1 MAPPRRTLAAALAAT
16 LAFAAASALAQEGS
30 NPLEE
35 VDPDLKAK
43 KKNPVEE
50 VDPGGSEETSP
61 PPPRRGPK
69 AATDTPGS
77 DGETQTQVK
86 RKPGQPDVDPLLLPV
101 KPKPVGSKPLPVGP
115 PAGGEAAPPPTVDAS
130 RTPAKAIKL
139 PRSGDAQVL
148 EAWERWKKASKD
160 LDGKGQ
166 EAALLQLT
174 QLRDELGIADLDHIS
189 IGLIREADARA
200 KGGDAPGAV
209 GLATAAAQLAPHLPA
224 AHFALA
230 EARLRTDMAG
240 VAEWGGSLV
249 EGVRELWTDPR
260 YARPALG
267 DVGAGTLFALTAT
280 ALAAVLMLFAR
291 KVRYFHH
298 DFHHLF
304 FPRAAAGW
312 QSAAMLALLLSLPVV
327 FHAGL
332 APLLLVLFAASC
344 LYLST
349 AERAVGAA
357 LVACLGV
364 VPLLGGMLTDA
375 TAFSGTPAEDTY
387 ALERGG
393 LDAAPAAERVA
404 RRVSD
409 GKASYAELY
418 ALGRY
423 QLRRGQLES
432 ALERFKLAAAKR
444 PSDARL
450 LTNVG
455 NAMLAKG
462 DSDGAADSYKSAS
475 QADAA
480 LAAPLFN
487 VSKLYSR
494 RAKVLRSELVG
505 EELDRSHTARDRAN
519 ALDPSLARR
528 VDPPEDDLAFNRYLI
543 SPELRASDLDGL
555 VAADGQGD
563 KVVEQLSATLV
574 GQPGLLSWL
583 YPALGAALLF
593 LLGFLSRSG
602 AASSACQKCGRPVCR
617 RCDPELPAQSELCA
631 QCVNVFVKKNAVAAP
646 LRVRKQL
653 EVDRHQ
659 TRVGR
664 LSYLFGLICSG
675 AGHVFYGL
683 PVRGVAYTFL
693 FLFVGFSVFYRQGVL
708 RPPYGAAP
716 LLLRLLPLGLA
727 FLAVYLLSLRGLYKR
742 QEEA

>member
-1 MAPPRRTLAAALAAT
+1 
-16 LAFAAASALAQEGS
+16 
-30 NPLEE
+30 
-35 VDPDLKAK
+35 
-43 KKNPVEE
+43 
-50 VDPGGSEETSP
+50 
-61 PPPRRGPK
+61 
-69 AATDTPGS
+69 
-77 DGETQTQVK
+77 
-86 RKPGQPDVDPLLLPV
+86 V
-101 KPKPVGSKPLPVGP
+101 KPKPMGSKPLPVGP
-115 PAGGEAAPPPTVDAS
+115 AAGEAAPPPAVDAS
-130 RTPAKAIKL
+130 RSPAKPIKL
-139 PRSGDAQVL
+139 PRAGDAQLL

-166 EAALLQLT
+166 EAALLQLA
-174 QLRDELGIADLDHIS
+174 QLREEMGIADMESIS
-189 IGLIREADARA
+189 VGFIREADQRA
-200 KGGDAPGAV
+200 KGGDAAGAV
-209 GLATAAAQLAPHLPA
+209 GLASAAVQLSPHLPA

-230 EARLRTDMAG
+230 EARFQTDLAG
-240 VAEWGGSLV
+240 VPEWGGALWN
-249 EGVRELWTDPR
+249 GVRELWSDPR
-260 YARPALG
+260 YARAALG
-267 DVGAGTLFALTAT
+267 DLGAGTLFALTAT

-291 KVRYFHH
+291 KARYLHH
-298 DFHHLF
+298 DFHHL

-312 QSAAMLALLLSLPVV
+312 QSAAMAALLLSLPVV

-332 APLLLVLFAASC
+332 TPLLLVLFAASC

-357 LVACLGV
+357 LVACLGL
-364 VPLLGGMLTDA
+364 VPVLGGMLTTA
-375 TAFSGTPAEDTY
+375 TAFSGTPADDAH

-393 LDAAPAAERVA
+393 LDAAPAADRVT
-404 RRVSD
+404 RRASD

-423 QLRRGQLES
+423 QLRRGQLDA
-432 ALERFKLAAAKR
+432 ALDRFKLAAAKR

-455 NAMLAKG
+455 NAMLARG

-480 LAAPLFN
+480 LAAPLYN
-487 VSKLYSR
+487 VSKLYAR

-519 ALDPSLARR
+519 ALDPSLSKR
-528 VDPPEDDLAFNRYLI
+528 VDPPEDDLAMNRYLI
-543 SPELRASDLDGL
+543 SPELAASELGAL
-555 VAADGQGD
+555 AAADEQGG
-563 KVVEQLSATLV
+563 KVVEQLSTTLV
-574 GQPGLLSWL
+574 GRPGLLSWI
-583 YPALGAALLF
+583 YPALAAALLF
-593 LLGFLSRSG
+593 VLGFASRSG
-602 AASSACQKCGRPVCR
+602 AVSRACQKCGRPVCKK
-617 RCDPELPAQSELCA
+617 CDPELPAQSELCA
-631 QCVNVFVKKNAVAAP
+631 QCINVFVKKNAVAAP

-708 RPPYGAAP
+708 RPPYASAP
-716 LLLRLLPLGLA
+716 LLLRLLPLGLT

-742 QEEA
+742 QEEG

>member
-1 MAPPRRTLAAALAAT
+1 MAPPRRTLAAALVAT
-16 LAFAAASALAQEGS
+16 LAFAAVSALAQEGS

-43 KKNPVEE
+43 KKNPLEE
-50 VDPGGSEETSP
+50 VDPGGSRSGETETA
-61 PPPRRGPK
+61 PPRRGPK
-69 AATDTPGS
+69 GAAGS
-77 DGETQTQVK
+77 SESGQYESQVK
-86 RKPGQPDVDPLLLPV
+86 RKPGQPEVDPLLLPV

-115 PAGGEAAPPPTVDAS
+115 SGGEAAPPPAVDAS
-130 RTPAKAIKL
+130 RAPAKPIKL
-139 PRSGDAQVL
+139 PRSSDAQVL

-174 QLRDELGIADLDHIS
+174 QLREELGIADLEPIS
-189 IGLIREADARA
+189 FGIIREAEARA

-209 GLATAAAQLAPHLPA
+209 ALASAAVQLSPHLPA

-230 EARLRTDMAG
+230 EARFRTDMAG
-240 VAEWGGSLV
+240 VPEWGAALWN
-249 EGVRELWTDPR
+249 GVRELWTDPR

-267 DVGAGTLFALTAT
+267 DLGAGMLFALTAT

-291 KVRYFHH
+291 KARYFHH

-304 FPRAAAGW
+304 PRAAAPW

-327 FHAGL
+327 FRAGL

-364 VPLLGGMLTDA
+364 VPLLGGMLTTA
-375 TAFSGTPAEDTY
+375 TAFSGTPAEDAY

-393 LDAAPAAERVA
+393 LDAAPAAERVSHRA
-404 RRVSD
+404 SD

-423 QLRRGQLES
+423 QLRRGQLEG

-475 QADAA
+475 QADGT

-487 VSKLYSR
+487 VSKLYAR
-494 RAKVLRSELVG
+494 RAKVLRTELVG

-519 ALDPSLARR
+519 ALDPALSKRA
-528 VDPPEDDLAFNRYLI
+528 DPPEDDLAFNRYLI
-543 SPELRASDLDGL
+543 SPALGASELDAL
-555 VAADGQGD
+555 AADEQGD

-574 GQPGLLSWL
+574 GRPGLVSWI
-583 YPALGAALLF
+583 YPALAAGLF
-593 LLGFLSRSG
+593 FALGFASRSG
-602 AASSACQKCGRPVCR
+602 AVSRACQKCGRPVCR

-675 AGHVFYGL
+675 AGHVFSGL
-683 PVRGVAYTFL
+683 PLRGVAYTFL

-708 RPPYGAAP
+708 RPPYASAP
-716 LLLRLLPLGLA
+716 LLLRLLPLGLT
-727 FLAVYLLSLRGLYKR
+727 FLLVYLLSLRGLYKR

>member
-1 MAPPRRTLAAALAAT
+1 MLAAALAAV
-16 LAFAAASALAQEGS
+16 LALAAASALAQEGS

-43 KKNPVEE
+43 KKNPIEE
-50 VDPGGSEETSP
+50 VDPSGPEGQTDTAP
-61 PPPRRGPK
+61 PKRGPK
-69 AATDTPGS
+69 AGTTGS
-77 DGETQTQVK
+77 TGAGASNDQPEAPPK
-86 RKPGQPDVDPLLLPV
+86 RKPGQPDVDPLLVPV
-101 KPKPVGSKPLPVGP
+101 KPKPMGSKPLPVGP
-115 PAGGEAAPPPTVDAS
+115 AAGETTAAPSVDAS
-130 RTPAKAIKL
+130 RAPAKAIKL
-139 PRSGDAQVL
+139 PHSTDAQVL

-174 QLRDELGIADLDHIS
+174 QLRDELGIADLEPIS
-189 IGLIREADARA
+189 VGFIREADVRA

-209 GLATAAAQLAPHLPA
+209 ALANAAVQLSPHLPS

-230 EARLRTDMAG
+230 EARFRTDMAG
-240 VAEWGGSLV
+240 VVEWGGAAWD
-249 EGVRELWTDPR
+249 GVRQLWTDPR

-267 DVGAGTLFALTAT
+267 DLGAGALFALTAT
-280 ALAAVLMLFAR
+280 AVAAVLMLFAR
-291 KVRYFHH
+291 KARYFHH

-304 FPRAAAGW
+304 PRAAAPW
-312 QSAAMLALLLSLPVV
+312 QSAAMVALLLSLPVV
-327 FHAGL
+327 FRAGL

-364 VPLLGGMLTDA
+364 VPLLGGSLTSA
-375 TAFSGTPAEDTY
+375 TAFSGTPAEDVY

-393 LDAAPAAERVA
+393 LEASPAADRVA
-404 RRVSD
+404 RRASD
-409 GKASYAELY
+409 GKASYAELF

-423 QLRRGQLES
+423 QLRRGQLDS
-432 ALERFKLAAAKR
+432 ALERFKAAASKR

-450 LTNVG
+450 LTNMG
-455 NAMLAKG
+455 NAMLARG
-462 DSDGAADSYKSAS
+462 DADGAADSYKSAS

-487 VSKLYSR
+487 VSKLYARRSR
-494 RAKVLRSELVG
+494 VLRTELVG
-505 EELDRSHTARDRAN
+505 QELDRSITARDRAN
-519 ALDPSLARR
+519 ALDPSLAKR
-528 VDPPEDDLAFNRYLI
+528 VDPPEDDLAVNRFLI
-543 SPELRASDLDGL
+543 SPELSISELDPIA
-555 VAADGQGD
+555 AADGQGD

-574 GQPGLLSWL
+574 GKPDLLSWIYPGLL
-583 YPALGAALLF
+583 AALLF
-593 LLGFLSRSG
+593 GAGFASRTGAVSG
-602 AASSACQKCGRPVCR
+602 ACQKCGRPVCK
-617 RCDPELPAQSELCA
+617 RCDPELPARSELCA

-653 EVDRHQ
+653 EVEHHQ

-675 AGHVFYGL
+675 AGHVFSGL
-683 PVRGVAYTFL
+683 PVRGAAYTFL

-708 RPPYGAAP
+708 RAPYTSAP
-716 LLLRLLPLGLA
+716 LLLRLLPLGLT